1 MASFEKILNSS
12 VNLNFHIHFGNAEY
26 LKLFI
31 SLMVLDTRKYVSISF
46 E

>member
-12 VNLNFHIHFGNAEY
+12 VNINFHIHFGKAEY

-31 SLMVLDTRKYVSISF
+31 SLLVLDAGKYVSISF